1 MEVFI
6 ALQTWWIDPFISNGF
21 MRNALVAGLLAVL
34 ATSVVG
40 TWVVL
45 RGVTFLGDA
54 LAHGVLPGVAV
65 AFVIGMDP
73 TLGAFVAAI
82 AMVGGIN
89 LLREHSSLPEDASI
103 GVLFVGFLALAVVIM
118 SGHSGSYVG
127 DLNRFLFGSITG
139 VNSDDLRRQAIAAA
153 ISLAGVIVF
162 YRAFLAMT
170 FDEVQA
176 RMLRLRP
183 RLSHF
188 VLLVLLSISVVASFE
203 TVGSLLVLGF
213 LIAPPATATLLVR
226 GVPRIMGVATVVG
239 ALSVV
244 VGVLISYHNATAA
257 SATMM
262 LVAVVI
268 FLSTVAVRAIWNSV
282 RN

>member
-6 ALQTWWIDPFISNGF
+6 APQTWWIDPFISNGF

-34 ATSVVG
+34 TTSVIG

-82 AMVGGIN
+82 AMVGGSN

-244 VGVLISYHNATAA
+244 VGVLISYHYATAA

>member
-34 ATSVVG
+34 ATSVIG

-54 LAHGVLPGVAV
+54 LAHGVLPGVAI
-65 AFVIGMDP
+65 AFVIGMNP
-73 TLGAFVAAI
+73 TLGAFVATI

-89 LLREHSSLPEDASI
+89 LVREHSSLPEDAAI

-139 VNSDDLRRQAIAAA
+139 VNSDDLRRPAIAAA